1 MDAKYELITRNLQEV
16 LGESIIKEAL
26 EESEKSGKPV
36 RLYWGTAPTGRRAQ
50 HFSDQHALPAIVL
63 TVQHFLI
70 QHIWATL
77 CL

>member
-36 RLYWGTAPTGRRAQ
+36 RLYWGTAPTGRRALQ
-50 HFSDQHALPAIVL
+50 ISNQEALAAIVL
-63 TVQHFLI
+63 TLQHFLI
-70 QHIWATL
+70 QRIWATL